1 MKKTGQNGITIVAL
15 VITIAIIG
23 IIATVG
29 ITQGSNVIQKA
40 NLQTL
45 NTNMLLVQAK
55 EKVISEKNSFDE
67 ENNPLKGQQLNTING
82 STSIE
87 TLKTAGAIRDDEENY
102 SFYYVWNQ
110 TILDE
115 LGLDSIKLKAGT
127 FFIVNYKTEEVI
139 YSAGFKYTDGNTY
152 YKLSDLINLK

>member
-1 MKKTGQNGITIVAL
+1 MKKREQKGITIVAL
-15 VITIAIIG
+15 VITITIIG
-23 IIATVG
+23 IIAAVAF
-29 ITQGSNVIQKA
+29 TQGKDIIKSA

-67 ENNPLKGQQLNTING
+67 TNNPLKGQQLNDISG
-82 STSIE
+82 STAIE
-87 TLKTAGAIRDDEENY
+87 NLKSQGIIQESEENY

-110 TILDE
+110 AILDE
-115 LGLDSIKLKAGT
+115 LGLDSIELKAGT

-139 YSAGFKYTDGNTY
+139 YSEGYKNTDGNTY